1 LSRRVCYNTIFV
13 EKQNLE
19 QIMRRKQQQGIESVG
34 DWERL
39 ASERAIESAPRGA
52 IFYRPEQPAEE
63 LLLLRSGQ
71 VALYLLSGEGR
82 TLTLRVVEP
91 GQIFGHVAVA
101 DDGAYNTF
109 AEALTPV
116 RFSRIARAELL
127 RLIEQDSDLALRLLE
142 DLGRYRLA
150 VSRRLDEVAF
160 KSVPARL
167 ASLLLDMTKREGGA
181 PTARVPRRSHR
192 QLAEM
197 INAYRETVTK
207 VIKQFRAARLLEIDR
222 STITLLNRPGLE
234 ELAQG

>member
-1 LSRRVCYNTIFV
+1 
-13 EKQNLE
+13 
-19 QIMRRKQQQGIESVG
+19 MRRKHDQNIESAG

-39 ASERAIESAPRGA
+39 ASGRATESAGRGT
-52 IFYRPEQPAEE
+52 IFYRPEQSAEE

-71 VALYLLSGEGR
+71 VALYLLSSEGR
-82 TLTLRVVEP
+82 MLTLRVVEP
-91 GQIFGHVAVA
+91 GQLFGHVAVA
-101 DDGAYNTF
+101 DGGVYNTF
-109 AEALTPV
+109 AEALTPA
-116 RFSRIARAELL
+116 RFSRVARAEL
-127 RLIEQDSDLALRLLE
+127 RQLIEQDSDLGLRLLE

-150 VSRRLDEVAF
+150 VSRQLDEVAF

-167 ASLLLDMTKREGGA
+167 ASLLLDMSKREGGA
-181 PTARVPRRSHR
+181 QTARVPRRSHR

>member
-1 LSRRVCYNTIFV
+1 
-13 EKQNLE
+13 
-19 QIMRRKQQQGIESVG
+19 MRRKHQQGIESAG

-39 ASERAIESAPRGA
+39 ANGRAVESAPRGT

-71 VALYLLSGEGR
+71 VALYLLSDEGR

-91 GQIFGHVAVA
+91 GQIFGHVAIA
-101 DDGAYNTF
+101 DGGSYNKF

-116 RFSRIARAELL
+116 RFSRVARAELR
-127 RLIEQDSDLALRLLE
+127 RLIEQDSGLALQLLE
-142 DLGRYRLA
+142 DLGQHRLA
-150 VSRRLDEVAF
+150 ISRRLDEVAF

-167 ASLLLDMTKREGGA
+167 ASLLLDMAKHEGGA
-181 PTARVPRRSHR
+181 QTTRVQRRSHR

-207 VIKQFRAARLLEIDR
+207 VIKQFRAARLLEVDR